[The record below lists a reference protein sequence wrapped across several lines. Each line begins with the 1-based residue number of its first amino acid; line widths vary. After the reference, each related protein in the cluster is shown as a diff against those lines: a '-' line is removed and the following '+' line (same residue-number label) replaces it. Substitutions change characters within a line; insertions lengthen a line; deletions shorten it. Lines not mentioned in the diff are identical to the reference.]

1 LKLLLDTHAFL
12 WWLEDNP
19 KLRAPARELVSDP
32 RAVVYVSTASL
43 WEIAIKSRLGKLDA
57 GSADLLEEIAANYF
71 IQLPISGRHA
81 LLAGSLPGHHE
92 DPFDR
97 MLIAQAWMEEL
108 TIVTRDSAFAA
119 YGVPTLPA

>member
-1 LKLLLDTHAFL
+1 VRLLLDTHAFL
-12 WWLEDNP
+12 WWLADDP
-19 KLRAPARELVSDP
+19 KLHPQARERLADPKSVVFVSS
-32 RAVVYVSTASL
+32 VTI

-57 GSADLLEEIAANYF
+57 GSADLLEEITANDF
-71 IQLPISGRHA
+71 LELPVSARHA

-108 TIVTRDSAFAA
+108 TLVTRDGAFAA